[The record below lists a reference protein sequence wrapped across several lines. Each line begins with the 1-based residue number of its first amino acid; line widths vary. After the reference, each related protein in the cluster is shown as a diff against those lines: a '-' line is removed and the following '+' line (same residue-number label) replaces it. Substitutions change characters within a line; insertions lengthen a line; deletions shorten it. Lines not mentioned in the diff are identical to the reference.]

1 MTNPTYNTIQQVFAM
16 NLFSNF
22 ASNKKGTPQEL
33 TNDLSTILSKLLS
46 NADMQSYIGNWE
58 VLWGPVVNSYGKDIN
73 NKVASNALFVATNN
87 QGIYVVATA
96 GTNPISA
103 YGWLTEDFDVRTMV
117 PWDSNN
123 EAPDAPRIANGTNIG
138 LQHLLG
144 MTDQSGNTL
153 MQFLQNTFKGVT
165 TPQQLVVTGHSL
177 GGALSSV
184 LALNLNNNLT
194 TFNPAQTVT
203 VSAMPTAGATPG
215 NKAFS
220 EYFSS
225 QLGTRT
231 VRFWNKLDPVPH
243 AWQADMVENI
253 PFLFY
258 PYLVPNPL
266 VQALGALVLEQ
277 SLQGTQPYLP
287 GGRYTQLQAQTP
299 PLPGQVN
306 IGLTAPLTAAQ
317 VAEAFI
323 DFGAKK
329 ILASFGVS
337 GIVADAVIAAIN
349 EVIIHFEGI
358 KTIDNALA
366 EIEQKLEKLFGKH
379 EYLEHLFV
387 VLKVI
392 MKQLEGALLFLIQL
406 GYQHVTSYDF
416 LMGMPNMHNLC
427 QYIINKAVSNGS
439 LSADYKN
446 LGDQLTDPLNG
457 LKNSAAQLGD
467 VFQRILTPEFIAQAG
482 MPTIPAGINE
492 PQAR

>member
-22 ASNKKGTPQEL
+22 ASNKIGTVQQL
-33 TNDLSTILSKLLS
+33 TKDLSIILSKLL
-46 NADMQSYIGNWE
+46 NNTQMQSYIGNWQ
-58 VLWGPVVNSYGKDIN
+58 VVWGPVVGSYGKDEKRGIS
-73 NKVASNALFVATNN
+73 SNALFVATNN

-96 GTNPISA
+96 GTNPISS
-103 YGWLTEDFDVRTMV
+103 YGWLTEDFDVRTMQ

-123 EAPDAPRIANGTNIG
+123 KAPDAPRIANGTQIG
-138 LQHLLG
+138 LNWLLK
-144 MTDQSGNTL
+144 MVDQSNRTL
-153 MQFLQNTFKGVT
+153 MQFLTDTFQNVN

-184 LALNLNNNLT
+184 LALTLDNNLT

-266 VQALGALVLEQ
+266 VQSLAALVLEQ
-277 SLQGTQPYLP
+277 SLQGTEPYLP
-287 GGRYTQLQAQTP
+287 GGRYTQLQPQTP

-306 IGLTAPLTAAQ
+306 VGLTAPLTAAQ

-329 ILASFGVS
+329 ILARFGVS
-337 GIVADAVIAAIN
+337 GIIADVVIGAIN

-358 KTIDNALA
+358 KTIDEAL
-366 EIEQKLEKLFGKH
+366 IDIRQKVEKILGKH
-379 EYLEHLFV
+379 EYLEHLFD
-387 VLKVI
+387 VLEVI

-427 QYIINKAVSNGS
+427 QYIINDAVSSGS

-446 LGDQLTDPLNG
+446 LGDQLTDPVKA
-457 LKNSAAQLGD
+457 LKSNASQLGD
-467 VFQRILTPEFIAQAG
+467 VIERILTPEFIARAG
-482 MPTIPAGINE
+482 MPTIPTGISE